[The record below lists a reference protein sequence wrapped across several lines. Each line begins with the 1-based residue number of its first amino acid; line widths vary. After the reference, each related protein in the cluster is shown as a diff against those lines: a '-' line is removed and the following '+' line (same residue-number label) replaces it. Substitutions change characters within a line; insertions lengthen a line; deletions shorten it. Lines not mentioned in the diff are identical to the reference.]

1 MGFFSPSFFVI
12 LKQKSISRA
21 YIQDLT
27 CQRSLLGCVMM
38 TLSWHLSSFLLL
50 FLCAGKLLP
59 DDLCLFLKHHC
70 FCQPQ
75 NTSAHAE
82 PHSWAG
88 KLSLKLLFFLLTVI
102 CWTPFLIIL
111 ELRFQFV
118 LVFFL
123 GHSVL
128 FYWSVHFG
136 GLEKMVNTIYTC
148 IMLGCTNKLKQINVA
163 RVELKYHQVW

>member
-118 LVFFL
+118 LVFFSWTL
-123 GHSVL
+123 
-128 FYWSVHFG
+128 
-136 GLEKMVNTIYTC
+136 
-148 IMLGCTNKLKQINVA
+148 CTLLLKCPFWGVGKNG
-163 RVELKYHQVW
+163 KYHLYMHYVGLYK